1 MKQKIYYILILC
13 ALMSLSTYAQT
24 PELVAS
30 VSKNKL
36 GLNQRVKIQFT
47 INKQGA
53 DNFQAPNFKNFQ
65 IVSGPSQ
72 SISQSWVNGN
82 ASFSQSYN
90 YIIKPLKKGEF
101 LIPSASIKL
110 NNKILTS
117 KAVKVIVLD
126 PVEIPKD
133 PNDPNYIAQQ
143 NVHLVAEISKSSPYV
158 GEGVYVEYRLYVSQ
172 NISVRDFSYTD
183 SPQYNGFW
191 NQDIKIRGLTTQ
203 NGTYNGEQYRYVVL
217 QKALLIPTRSGKLTI
232 DPIEM
237 DIVIGVP
244 TGRGDFFGNP
254 IVKNITKSFASAKK
268 FIRSKELPIE
278 GKPESFNGAVGDFN
292 FIVSS
297 SKNILKSNETATV
310 SLKVTGNGNLKLFEL
325 PEIKT
330 PSELEVFSPEQ
341 KEKINVTSRGIRGS
355 VTKNYTVVPQFKGKY
370 KVPSTEFSYFDLKEK
385 KYVRLTSEDIF
396 VDVLEGKELVT
407 DSDLASNSKK
417 DIVATGA
424 NFRYIQTSST
434 FSLANES
441 DFYTSKFYYLILIL
455 PMLFIPFGIVIAKR
469 NEARSNDVLGNKLRK
484 ADRLAKKYLSE
495 AKKQLGTKEAFYLAL
510 EKALHNYLK
519 AKLRIETSDIS
530 KEKITEL
537 LKRKSINEST
547 IRSFIEVFNSCDM
560 ARYSPVSVVEMK
572 DDYEK
577 SKLVIT
583 QIDKQL

>member
-1 MKQKIYYILILC
+1 MKQKLHYIIILC
-13 ALMSLSTYAQT
+13 ALMSVSTYAQT
-24 PELVAS
+24 PELIAS

-72 SISQSWVNGN
+72 SISQSWINGK
-82 ASFSQSYN
+82 ASFSQSYS
-90 YIIKPLKKGEF
+90 YIVKPLKKGEF
-101 LIPSASIKL
+101 LIPAASIKL
-110 NNKILTS
+110 NNKILKS
-117 KAVKVIVLD
+117 KPVKVIVLD
-126 PVEIPKD
+126 PVDIPKD

-143 NVHLVAEISKSSPYV
+143 NVHLVAEISKSSPFV
-158 GEGVYVEYRLYVSQ
+158 GEGIYVEYRLYVSQ
-172 NISVRDFSYTD
+172 NISVRDFSYTE

-191 NQDIKIRGLTTQ
+191 NQDIKIRGLTTK
-203 NGTYNGEQYRYVVL
+203 NGTYNGEPYRYVVL
-217 QKALLIPTRSGKLTI
+217 QKALLIPTKSGKLTI
-232 DPIEM
+232 DPIKM

-244 TGRGDFFGNP
+244 TGRGDFFGNA
-254 IVKNITKSFASAKK
+254 IVRNITKSFASAKK
-268 FIRSKELPIE
+268 FIQSKELPIE
-278 GKPESFNGAVGDFN
+278 GKPKSFNGAVGDFN

-310 SLKVTGNGNLKLFEL
+310 SVKVTGNGNLKLFEL

-330 PSELEVFSPEQ
+330 PSELEVFTPEQ
-341 KEKINVTSRGIRGS
+341 KEKINISSRGIRGS
-355 VTKNYTVVPQFKGKY
+355 VTKNYTVVPQFRGKY
-370 KVPSTEFSYFDLKEK
+370 KIPSTEFSYFDLKEK
-385 KYVRLTSEDIF
+385 KYIRLTSQDIF

-407 DSDLASNSKK
+407 DSDVPSNFKK
-417 DIVATGA
+417 DIIITGA

-434 FSLANES
+434 LSLANES
-441 DFYTSKFYYLILIL
+441 DFYTSKFYYLILVL
-455 PMLFIPFGIVIAKR
+455 PLLFIPVGIVIAKR

-495 AKKQLGTKEAFYLAL
+495 AKKQLGTKDAFYVAL

-537 LKRKSINEST
+537 LKSKSVDKSSID
-547 IRSFIEVFNSCDM
+547 SFIEVFNSCDM